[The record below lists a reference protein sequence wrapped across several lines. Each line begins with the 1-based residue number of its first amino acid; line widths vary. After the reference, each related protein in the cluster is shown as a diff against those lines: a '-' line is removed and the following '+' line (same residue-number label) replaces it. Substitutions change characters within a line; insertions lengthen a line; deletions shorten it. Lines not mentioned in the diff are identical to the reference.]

1 MAQFLAI
8 QIKLGRITLD
18 QVPEKYREKVE
29 EILNDET
36 D

>member
-8 QIKLGRITLD
+8 QVRLGKITIE
-18 QVPEKYREKVE
+18 QVPEKYRVEVE
-29 EILNDET
+29 EILNDEM